1 MAAVMLPRLVAV
13 PPRATVVLPSVTELF
28 ASKLLGKAVP
38 ALLIVTFANVMLLS
52 VVTVF
57 PSWIAVFPNVIGVA
71 KLLSRLDSGIA
82 AVAVP
87 KV

>member
-1 MAAVMLPRLVAV
+1 MAVVRLPKLVAV
-13 PPRATVVLPSVTELF
+13 LPRATVVLPNVTELF
-28 ASKLLGKAVP
+28 ASKLLGNAVP
-38 ALLIVTFANVMLLS
+38 ALLMVTLANVMLLS

-57 PSWIAVFPNVIGVA
+57 PSWIAVLPNVMGVA

>member
-1 MAAVMLPRLVAV
+1 MAVVRLPRLVAV
-13 PPRATVVLPSVTELF
+13 PPRETTVLPSVTELF
-28 ASKLLGKAVP
+28 ANKLLGIAVP
-38 ALLIVTFANVMLLS
+38 TLLMVTLANVMLLS

-57 PSWIAVFPNVIGVA
+57 PSWIAVLPSVMGVA
-71 KLLSRLDSGIA
+71 KLLSRLDNGIA